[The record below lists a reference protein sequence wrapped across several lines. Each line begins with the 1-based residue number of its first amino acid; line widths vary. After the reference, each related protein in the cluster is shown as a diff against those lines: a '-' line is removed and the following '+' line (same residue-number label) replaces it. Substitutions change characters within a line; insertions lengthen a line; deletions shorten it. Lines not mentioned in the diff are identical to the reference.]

1 MPRIVNVDG
10 FSLEVIPRGHMI
22 YFSNNDKP
30 GVIGNIGTVLGQCN
44 VNIAGMQLGRDQEGG
59 RALALLLVDNA
70 VGADVIQ
77 RLLKIENILTAKA
90 IKV

>member
-1 MPRIVNVDG
+1 V
-10 FSLEVIPRGHMI
+10 

-30 GVIGNIGTVLGQCN
+30 GVIGNIGTILGQSS

-59 RALALLLVDNA
+59 RALALLLVDDA
-70 VGADVIQ
+70 VSGEVLQ
-77 RLLKIENILTAKA
+77 RLLKLDNILTAKG